1 MQVKL
6 FFFVFFCTIHM
17 LQASSA
23 LQQNYIVPI
32 MIQNGLHFKSS
43 EACWWWLHW
52 EQASFVT
59 SCFSLTVL

>member
-1 MQVKL
+1 
-6 FFFVFFCTIHM
+6 M